1 MLEPK
6 REKIF
11 NLRNFSQFGSLNVA
25 LQTGSLPLTSMRRIA
40 SHARGKL
47 KLQLAADSPC
57 YPALSEN
64 LSEIIPC
71 YGYGAR

>member
-40 SHARGKL
+40 RGKL

-71 YGYGAR
+71 NGYGAR